1 MNAKGGKPAMRTH
14 ALIFRAS
21 KFAKFAMIAA
31 AAIALSSCW
40 YYSHP
45 TEGVSGENCQKT
57 SYGLAMIDTSNENCT
72 PATPPPAAS
81 AVPAP
86 Q

>member
-1 MNAKGGKPAMRTH
+1 MRTR
-14 ALIFRAS
+14 ALIFRTS
-21 KFAKFAMIAA
+21 KLLIIAVA
-31 AAIALSSCW
+31 ATALSSCW
-40 YYSHP
+40 YYSRP
-45 TEGVSGENCQKT
+45 TNGVSGENCQKT

-72 PATPPPAAS
+72 PSTPPPTA